1 MKSERHCGGN
11 YSGISIFL
19 PDDKK
24 YHRSSYEDLDFARQ
38 TQWDEFEL
46 YRVI

>member
-1 MKSERHCGGN
+1 MSAIEEAVIYESHRGGN

-24 YHRSSYEDLDFARQ
+24 YYRSSYEDLDFAQQ
-38 TQWDEFEL
+38 TQA
-46 YRVI
+46 